1 MAELWG
7 TNFKVVNNS
16 NYTITCSGGVDLNPI
31 IASQEEAEWTETSQ
45 TLNLNLAFT
54 DENGAYVTANLSYN
68 SNDGVTANR
77 GLVSSPNIL
86 LLVEVN
92 GNEEASATLSTN
104 GVQTICEWTAYED
117 GGNITLTF
125 DQVV

>member
-7 TNFKVVNNS
+7 TNFKVVNNT

-45 TLNLNLAFT
+45 TLNLNLAFA

-77 GLVSSPNIL
+77 GLVSSPDIL
-86 LLVEVN
+86 LLIQVN

-104 GVQTICEWTAYED
+104 GVLTIFEWSEY
-117 GGNITLTF
+117 
-125 DQVV
+125 

>member
-7 TNFKVVNNS
+7 TNFKVVNNT

-45 TLNLNLAFT
+45 TLNLDLAFA

-86 LLVEVN
+86 LLIQVN
-92 GNEEASATLSTN
+92 GNEESSATLSTN
-104 GVQTICEWTAYED
+104 GVQTICAWTAYED

>member
-77 GLVSSPNIL
+77 GSVSSPNIL

-104 GVQTICEWTAYED
+104 GVQTICDWTAYED

>member
-45 TLNLNLAFT
+45 TLNLNLAFA

-77 GLVSSPNIL
+77 GSVSSPNIL

>member
-7 TNFKVVNNS
+7 TNFKVVNNT

-45 TLNLNLAFT
+45 TLNLNLAFA

-77 GLVSSPNIL
+77 GSVSSPDIL
-86 LLVEVN
+86 LLIQVN

-104 GVQTICEWTAYED
+104 GVQTICVWTAYED

>member
-45 TLNLNLAFT
+45 TLNLNLAFA

-77 GLVSSPNIL
+77 GSVSSPNIL

-104 GVQTICEWTAYED
+104 GVQTICEWTVYED

>member
-77 GLVSSPNIL
+77 GSVSSPNIL

>member
-45 TLNLNLAFT
+45 TLNLNLAFA

-77 GLVSSPNIL
+77 GSVSSPNIL

-104 GVQTICEWTAYED
+104 GVQTICDWTAYED

>member
-7 TNFKVVNNS
+7 TNFKIVNNT
-16 NYTITCSGGVDLNPI
+16 NYTITCSGGVDLNPVI
-31 IASQEEAEWTETSQ
+31 QSLQTLEWTETSQ
-45 TLNLNLAFT
+45 TLNLNLELA
-54 DENGAYVTANLSYN
+54 DESGVYVTANLSYN
-68 SNDGVTANR
+68 SVDGIVANR

-86 LLVEVN
+86 LLVEVA
-92 GNEEASATLSTN
+92 GDDTASATLSSN
-104 GVQTICEWTAYED
+104 GAQTVCAWAIYEN

>member
-7 TNFKVVNNS
+7 TNFKVVNNT

-45 TLNLNLAFT
+45 TLNLNLAFA

-77 GLVSSPNIL
+77 GSVSSPNIL

>member
-7 TNFKVVNNS
+7 TNFKVVNNT

-31 IASQEEAEWTETSQ
+31 IASQEEAEWTETIQ
-45 TLNLNLAFT
+45 TLNLNLAFA

-77 GLVSSPNIL
+77 GSVSSPDIL
-86 LLVEVN
+86 LLIQVN

-104 GVQTICEWTAYED
+104 GVQTICVWTAYED